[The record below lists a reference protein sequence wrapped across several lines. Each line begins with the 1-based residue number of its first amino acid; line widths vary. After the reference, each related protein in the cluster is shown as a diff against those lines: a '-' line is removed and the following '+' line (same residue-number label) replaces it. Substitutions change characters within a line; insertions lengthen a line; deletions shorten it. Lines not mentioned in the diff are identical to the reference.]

1 MNPERSF
8 DMHHTGMAW
17 PDILFVPTLLVRRT
31 TVHMHNGT
39 YFSKLKR
46 KDKGLKDNLTHI
58 EFAPTKEIT
67 GKKLRLKR
75 QLCTCRVAP
84 TKEITGKIL

>member
-1 MNPERSF
+1 MGEKGKIIAYTQIRKK
-8 DMHHTGMAW
+8 
-17 PDILFVPTLLVRRT
+17 
-31 TVHMHNGT
+31 T

-67 GKKLRLKR
+67 GKKIK
-75 QLCTCRVAP
+75 T
-84 TKEITGKIL
+84 

>member
-1 MNPERSF
+1 MGEKGKIIAYTQIRKK
-8 DMHHTGMAW
+8 
-17 PDILFVPTLLVRRT
+17 
-31 TVHMHNGT
+31 T

-84 TKEITGKIL
+84 TKEITGKNTID